1 MKNLAQLQLQTQRQK
16 GKTKPMV
23 SARTAR
29 GVPQMRKL
37 AKQLTGRQ
45 EGGLMS
51 EDARVRTQLQTAK
64 NAIQNTLKNKDRL
77 AQQDIDRAEQL
88 LEKIGKLKEENQDTQ
103 AGREA
108 ARKLQQ
114 KIKSFLDKS
123 IGFTREVMGKRSGG
137 VIRPKPTVKGKVLKP
152 TPIKSRGVGIAIRGF
167 GKAFKKGR

>member
-1 MKNLAQLQLQTQRQK
+1 MKNLAKLQFQTQRQK

-29 GVPQMRKL
+29 GVPQMRRL

-51 EDARVRTQLQTAK
+51 EDAKVRTQLQTAK
-64 NAIQNTLKNKDRL
+64 NALQNTLKNKDRL
-77 AQQDIDRAEQL
+77 SQRDVERAEKL
-88 LEKIGKLKEENQDTQ
+88 LEQFKDAQKPENQDTQ

-114 KIKSFLDKS
+114 KIKSFFLS
-123 IGFTREVMGKRSGG
+123 NI
-137 VIRPKPTVKGKVLKP
+137 KP
-152 TPIKSRGVGIAIRGF
+152 
-167 GKAFKKGR
+167 

>member
-45 EGGLMS
+45 EGGLMDS
-51 EDARVRTQLQTAK
+51 AINKQLQSAK
-64 NAIQNTLKNKDRL
+64 AGLDEILKNTDRL
-77 AQQDIDRAEQL
+77 SQRDIEKAERLAEQF
-88 LEKIGKLKEENQDTQ
+88 KDVKKPENQDTQ

>member
-51 EDARVRTQLQTAK
+51 EDARVRTQLQTVK
-64 NAIQNTLKNKDRL
+64 NALQNTLKNKDRL
-77 AQQDIDRAEQL
+77 AQQDINRAEQL

-123 IGFTREVMGKRSGG
+123 IGFTKRS
-137 VIRPKPTVKGKVLKP
+137 
-152 TPIKSRGVGIAIRGF
+152 
-167 GKAFKKGR
+167 